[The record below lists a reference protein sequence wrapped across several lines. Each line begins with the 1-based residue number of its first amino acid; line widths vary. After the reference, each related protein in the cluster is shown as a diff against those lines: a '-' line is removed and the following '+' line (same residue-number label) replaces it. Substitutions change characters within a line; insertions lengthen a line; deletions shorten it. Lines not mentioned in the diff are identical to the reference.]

1 MDLSDAIKGILH
13 YREQIHKEHL
23 WSDPIKLSE
32 AMVKLS
38 VYNSYLADNI
48 APLHKQATDKAY
60 SVFMEASATEGVT
73 KAETLS
79 RGESTAQRQEY
90 ENVKNIYSS
99 TANLISVIQS
109 RIRVL
114 ENQLKQEGV

>member
-1 MDLSDAIKGILH
+1 MKLIDAINGILH
-13 YREQIHKEHL
+13 YREQIHEEHL

-48 APLHKQATDKAY
+48 APLHKRATDKAY

-79 RGESTAQRQEY
+79 RGESTEQRREY

-109 RIRVL
+109 RIRVI
-114 ENQLKQEGV
+114 ENSIKQEGI